1 MREIVSKVIE
11 TNAVSNDAGT
21 TTEVSCVVGSE
32 QASDASVQV
41 SLIDAATD
49 ASLVVTVEKTLDLN
63 HWASQTTTGSFSAS
77 QTSIVSP
84 FDCSGIGWIRA
95 RVTTA
100 GATATRAKVTFI
112 LTRTN

>member
-1 MREIVSKVIE
+1 MRNIASTDIE
-11 TNAVSNDAGT
+11 VDSVSNDAGT
-21 TTEVSCVVGSE
+21 TYDVSCMVGSE
-32 QASDASVQV
+32 QAGIASVQV

-49 ASLVVTVEKTLDLN
+49 ANLVVSVEKTLDLN
-63 HWASQTTTGSFSAS
+63 QWVSQATTASFSAS